1 MGDMKKRIFS
11 ILFSA
16 LIAATPLTGHAY
28 LTTSQRAIEIDE
40 TTALFFITYEFG
52 NTTKDFYLPV
62 LAVRDQEHGSEVKS
76 VGFSVFEDGEE
87 ATDVGATQAIV
98 LADAP
103 LANGMYRVP
112 AGTANRFTLAVILT
126 TDEDTP
132 ETDYTVAMTDLP
144 FYSGDELTYMHL
156 NPSELQYYRTP
167 EVELNSNDTVS
178 DLLGSISVEVTD
190 ITYAASK

>member
-11 ILFSA
+11 ILFAA
-16 LIAATPLTGHAY
+16 LIAATPFTGHTY

-52 NTTKDFYLPV
+52 HTTKDFYLPV
-62 LAVRDQEHGSEVKS
+62 LAVRDQKHGSEVKS

-87 ATDVGATQAIV
+87 ATDAGATQAIV

-112 AGTANRFTLAVILT
+112 AGTANHFTLAVILT

-144 FYSGDELTYMHL
+144 FYSGDELTYMYL
-156 NPSELQYYRTP
+156 NPSELQYYSTP
-167 EVELNSNDTVS
+167 EVELNSNDTMS
-178 DLLGSISVEVTD
+178 DLLDSISVEVTD
-190 ITYAASK
+190 ITYSASK